1 MNNVT
6 YNWKCCGTK
15 SAAIHGVSVS
25 SISTLLAIGAGIQFL
40 LTAF

>member
-6 YNWKCCGTK
+6 YNWKCCGSS
-15 SAAIHGVSVS
+15 SAAVHGVSVS
-25 SISTLLAIGAGIQFL
+25 SVSTLLMVAAGIQFL